1 MKKIFG
7 AFKLKKMEEEQQL
20 DLANTYFEMNDI
32 ENCRSILN
40 DLIKN
45 TSNLETKMSAQNLL
59 EKL

>member
-1 MKKIFG
+1 MPKGLSIKNN
-7 AFKLKKMEEEQQL
+7 EEEQQL

-32 ENCRSILN
+32 ENCRNILN

-45 TSNLETKMSAQNLL
+45 TSNLEIKMSAQSLL

>member
-1 MKKIFG
+1 MPKGLSIKNN
-7 AFKLKKMEEEQQL
+7 EEEQQL

-32 ENCRSILN
+32 ENCRNILN

-45 TSNLETKMSAQNLL
+45 TSNLEIKMSAQNLL